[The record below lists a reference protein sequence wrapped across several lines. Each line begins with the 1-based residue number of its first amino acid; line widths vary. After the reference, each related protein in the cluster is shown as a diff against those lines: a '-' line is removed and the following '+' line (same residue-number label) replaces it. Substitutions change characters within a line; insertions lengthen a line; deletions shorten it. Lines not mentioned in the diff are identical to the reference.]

1 MTEYANISIE
11 RYTELIVELEKL
23 KHELLNMKEIEGRY
37 NELVR
42 NVFDLFIDN
51 DRHELYSWN
60 REKLVNWGFT
70 IEEIE
75 GLKKEYEDKADWK
88 SDSQKN
94 E

>member
-11 RYTELIVELEKL
+11 RYTDLIVELETL
-23 KHELLNMKEIEGRY
+23 KHELLRAKDFEDKY
-37 NELVR
+37 NALSR
-42 NVFDLFIDN
+42 NVFDMFIDN
-51 DRHELYSWN
+51 ERHELYSWN
-60 REKLVNWGFT
+60 REKLVKWGFT

-88 SDSQKN
+88 SDSEKN